1 METVWGIPSG
11 GALLA
16 AAPVRNREEERAA
29 DDMPEP
35 DPEEAAICLRCERTR
50 CLLDE
55 NRPCLRY
62 RRGLRALR
70 ARRAAALPEKGP
82 EREGHID

>member
-1 METVWGIPSG
+1 METKWGIPSG
-11 GALLA
+11 GTLRA
-16 AAPVRNREEERAA
+16 AAQVREDERAA

-35 DPEEAAICLRCERTR
+35 DPEEAAICLRCERAR

-62 RRGLRALR
+62 RRSLRALR
-70 ARRAAALPEKGP
+70 ARRAAALPEKDP
-82 EREGHID
+82 ERGGHFD

>member
-11 GALLA
+11 GTLRA
-16 AAPVRNREEERAA
+16 AAPIRNREEESAA

-35 DPEEAAICLRCERTR
+35 DPEEAAICLRCKRAR

-62 RRGLRALR
+62 RRSLRALR
-70 ARRAAALPEKGP
+70 ERRAAVLPEKGP
-82 EREGHID
+82 ERGGHID